1 MRDYIARHD
10 FVLAGSRVVRKGET
24 LALGRRAARYPRI
37 RGWIEAVPEAEDSTK
52 EKTPRGRSGKG
63 S

>member
-1 MRDYIARHD
+1 MRDYIARQD

-24 LALGRRAARYPRI
+24 LSLGDRMARYPRI
-37 RGWIEAVPEAEDSTK
+37 RGWIEAVPEAEDSSA
-52 EKTPRGRSGKG
+52 EKASRRRSGKG